1 MKIQECASQILLY
14 FEWAELIR
22 RVDQRINQKGMKVEG
37 KQNNLTFRRN
47 CISQSNIMKNK
58 TE

>member
-37 KQNNLTFRRN
+37 K
-47 CISQSNIMKNK
+47 
-58 TE
+58 